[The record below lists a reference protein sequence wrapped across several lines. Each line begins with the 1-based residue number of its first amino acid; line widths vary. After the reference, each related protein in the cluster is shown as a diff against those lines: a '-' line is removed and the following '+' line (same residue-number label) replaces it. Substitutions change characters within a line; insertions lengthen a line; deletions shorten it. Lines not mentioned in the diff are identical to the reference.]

1 MKKMILIAFIS
12 LFLVGCNFQGATT
25 TLPVTTIDTTNYLEI
40 LTVEDLKN
48 MEMNKSYILM
58 ADLDLQGEN
67 WVPIGTFKDP
77 YLGNFDGNGHII
89 SNLSISDDNQYNGLF
104 GYTKGEVR
112 NLEIKDFN
120 IDYDAKLLSYAGGL
134 AGRISGNVDNVS
146 VTGNIT
152 VENSRGNT
160 YVGLLVGMAEK
171 SDDSLLIQDFIPVIL
186 NNNIATGSIEVTGEK
201 MVFAGGLIGKSYNS
215 RIYDNQASATIN
227 VKAIAGLSAVGG
239 LVGHNY
245 SGLATGYD
253 TERIALNIAIYK
265 NIVETTIIAETGL
278 NQAYVG
284 GLLGYDYLGY
294 LYDNF
299 SSASISLNGSKN
311 NAGLMIGE
319 DWRGRIETS
328 VAIGDISL
336 VTVEDA
342 TDNIDTLIGL
352 SYNPDLIESCF
363 WHSENS
369 GFTVDL
375 DNVTM
380 SDLNY
385 LPWYETHLNDWDQ
398 DFIAMVIALLE

>member
-1 MKKMILIAFIS
+1 MKKMVLIAFIS
-12 LFLVGCNFQGATT
+12 LFLVGCNSQGSTT
-25 TLPVTTIDTTNYLEI
+25 TLPVTTVDTTNYVEI

-48 MEMNKSYILM
+48 IEMNKSYILM

-67 WVPIGTFKDP
+67 WLPIGTFKEP
-77 YLGNFDGNGHII
+77 YLGNFNGNGHII
-89 SNLSISDDNQYNGLF
+89 SNLSISDDYQYNGLF
-104 GYTKGEVR
+104 GYAKGEVK

-120 IDYDAKLLSYAGGL
+120 IEYDAKLLSYAGGV
-134 AGRISGNVDNVS
+134 AGRISGKVENVK

-152 VENSRGNT
+152 VENTRGNT

-186 NNNIATGSIEVTGEK
+186 NNNIATGSIDIIGEK
-201 MVFAGGLIGKSYNS
+201 MVFAGGLIGKSFNS
-215 RIYDNQASATIN
+215 RIYDNQTSATIN
-227 VKAIAGLSAVGG
+227 VKAIAGLSAIGG

-245 SGLATGYD
+245 SGLATGYE

-265 NIVETTIIAETGL
+265 NVVKTTIISETGL

-299 SSASISLNGSKN
+299 STSTISLNGFKN
-311 NAGLMIGE
+311 NCGLMIGE

-336 VTVEDA
+336 VTDEDA
-342 TDNIDTLIGL
+342 TDNIDRLIGL
-352 SYNPDLIESCF
+352 SYNPDLLESCF

-369 GFTVDL
+369 GFTMDL
-375 DNVTM
+375 DYVSM
-380 SDLNY
+380 SDLNS

-398 DFIAMVIALLE
+398 DFITMVIALLE

>member
-12 LFLVGCNFQGATT
+12 IFLIGCNFQGSTT
-25 TLPVTTIDTTNYLEI
+25 TLPVTTVDTTNYIEI
-40 LTVEDLKN
+40 MTVEDLKN

-58 ADLDLQGEN
+58 ADLDLQDEN
-67 WVPIGTFKDP
+67 WVPIGTFKEP
-77 YLGNFDGNGHII
+77 YLGNFDGNSHII
-89 SNLSISDDNQYNGLF
+89 SNLTISDDYQYNGLF
-104 GYTKGEVR
+104 GYAKGEVK

-120 IDYDAKLLSYAGGL
+120 IEYEAKLLSYAGGL
-134 AGRISGNVDNVS
+134 AGRISGKVDNVL

-152 VENSRGNT
+152 VENTRGNT

-186 NNNIATGSIEVTGEK
+186 KNNKATGSIEVIGEK

-215 RIYDNQASATIN
+215 RVYDNQTSATID
-227 VKAIAGLSAVGG
+227 VKAISGLSAIGG

-245 SGLATGYD
+245 SGLATGYE
-253 TERIALNIAIYK
+253 TERIALNIAIYN
-265 NIVETTIIAETGL
+265 NIVKTTIIAETGI

-311 NAGLMIGE
+311 NGGLMIGE
-319 DWRGRIETS
+319 DWRGRIESS
-328 VAIGDISL
+328 VATGEISL

-342 TDNIDTLIGL
+342 TDNIATLIGL
-352 SYNPDLIESCF
+352 SYNHELIESCF

-369 GFTVDL
+369 GFTVDS

-380 SDLNY
+380 SDLKS
-385 LPWYETHLNDWDQ
+385 LPWYEANLADWDQ